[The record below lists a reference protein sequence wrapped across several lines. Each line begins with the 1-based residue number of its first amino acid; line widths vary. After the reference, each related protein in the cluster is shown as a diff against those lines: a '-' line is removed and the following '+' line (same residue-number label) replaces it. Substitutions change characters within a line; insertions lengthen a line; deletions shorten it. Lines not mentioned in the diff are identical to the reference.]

1 LDRGCEGKGHGCGQL
16 WALREMLERHIMLVC
31 YHCLSPMLD
40 DRLDREERGGQ
51 TQQSRQVILPHFT
64 KMRPHTMF
72 SSKAKEEEE
81 KSHGHENWHGGF
93 IVIPKKSVLFLIFYS
108 VLPYSFSDF
117 FPLSHLF
124 VKPTARRLL
133 FPISFLLYGAKKIW
147 NRVVLCFILFMSTF
161 PLCSSP
167 WESIPRASFLLIW
180 KGACH
185 IRVRIH
191 GIDSKL
197 MFRVHLPASKS

>member
-1 LDRGCEGKGHGCGQL
+1 MDRGCEGKGHGCGQL
-16 WALREMLERHIMLVC
+16 WALREMLEKHIMLVC

-117 FPLSHLF
+117 FSLSHLF

-147 NRVVLCFILFMSTF
+147 NRVVLCFHSVHEHVSSVFFSLGEYPSGIL
-161 PLCSSP
+161 SP
-167 WESIPRASFLLIW
+167 
-180 KGACH
+180 
-185 IRVRIH
+185 
-191 GIDSKL
+191 
-197 MFRVHLPASKS
+197 HLERRLPHTCTYSWN

>member
-1 LDRGCEGKGHGCGQL
+1 M
-16 WALREMLERHIMLVC
+16 REMLEKHIMLVC

-117 FPLSHLF
+117 FPCHICLLNPQRGVYCSQSLF
-124 VKPTARRLL
+124 SFTEPRR
-133 FPISFLLYGAKKIW
+133 FGTGWYF
-147 NRVVLCFILFMSTF
+147 VFILFMSTF

>member
-1 LDRGCEGKGHGCGQL
+1 MWSTLGFERDARKAYHARLLSLPIPYARRSSGSRRKRRSNTTIETGHPA
-16 WALREMLERHIMLVC
+16 ALYEDETTHNVL
-31 YHCLSPMLD
+31 
-40 DRLDREERGGQ
+40 
-51 TQQSRQVILPHFT
+51 
-64 KMRPHTMF
+64 
-72 SSKAKEEEE
+72 SKAKEEEE

-108 VLPYSFSDF
+108 VLPYCFSDF
-117 FPLSHLF
+117 FSLSQRGVYCSQSLF
-124 VKPTARRLL
+124 SFTEPRR
-133 FPISFLLYGAKKIW
+133 FGTGWYF
-147 NRVVLCFILFMSTF
+147 VFILFMSTF